1 MRWLVFFLF
10 VLNGLIFVWF
20 SFQEE
25 RQAQIAEQETR
36 EAFDFSS
43 VKKITLLSELPEPD
57 LDARDAR
64 QHLGNDNG
72 VQSSQIIEEAI
83 ADTCVLI
90 GPFLEVISAKQA
102 KSRLEESGLPS
113 KTVMVLKEL
122 PAINWV
128 YIAPLADR
136 KTALALLRDLQS
148 KNIDSFLIADGE
160 FENGISLGFFSS
172 LDSALAVLAER
183 KKQGYPVS
191 LVEKKRDQ
199 KTYWLAFDQE
209 ISPRINES
217 QLDKLEE
224 GSFAVK
230 KQDKSCSEVALLQII
245 E

>member
-20 SFQEE
+20 SFQEDQ
-25 RQAQIAEQETR
+25 QAQIAEQEKQ
-36 EAFDFSS
+36 EGFDFTS
-43 VKKITLLSELPEPD
+43 VKTIQLLNELPAQDLALRDIRQNLSEI
-57 LDARDAR
+57 A
-64 QHLGNDNG
+64 
-72 VQSSQIIEEAI
+72 VQDDQNTEEVILEQCA
-83 ADTCVLI
+83 LI
-90 GPFLEVISAKQA
+90 GPFLEIISAKQA
-102 KSRLEESGLPS
+102 KSRLEEKGLPS
-113 KTVMVLKEL
+113 KTVIVMKEL

-136 KTALALLRDLQS
+136 KKALVLLRDLQS

-172 LDSALAVLAER
+172 LESARAVFEER

-199 KTYWLAFDQE
+199 KTYWLAFDQV
-209 ISPRINES
+209 ISSKINDVE
-217 QLDKLEE
+217 LDKLEE

-230 KQDKSCSEVALLQII
+230 KQDKSCAEVALLQII